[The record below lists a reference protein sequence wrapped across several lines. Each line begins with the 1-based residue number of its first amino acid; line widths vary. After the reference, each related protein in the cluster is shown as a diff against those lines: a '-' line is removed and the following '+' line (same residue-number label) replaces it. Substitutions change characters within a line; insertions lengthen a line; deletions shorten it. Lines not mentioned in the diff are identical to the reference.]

1 MYGDRAALMDRA
13 IGVRSRLSRPLPL
26 GLIITVA
33 AGVILGFGARSVLA
47 GPAVTMPWQD
57 NHPKFRPIGLGRLA
71 ACQHSKEN
79 ADQEGNCRVGAIF
92 RNDGS
97 PGTAIARFTAQSHS
111 AKGAVS
117 EVQCS
122 AVIPSVPRGDASEAA
137 CTIFARP
144 GEDLDTPLTVEVISP
159 ARAQELRVR

>member
-13 IGVRSRLSRPLPL
+13 IGVRSRLSRPVPL
-26 GLIITVA
+26 GLIITLA
-33 AGVILGFGARSVLA
+33 LGLILGFGARSVLA
-47 GPAVTMPWQD
+47 GPAVMMPWQD
-57 NHPKFRPIGLGRLA
+57 NHQKFHTIALGRLA
-71 ACQHSKEN
+71 PCKHPKEN

-97 PGTAIARFTAQSHS
+97 PGSAIARFTAQSHR
-111 AKGAVS
+111 AKGAVT

-159 ARAQELRVR
+159 ARAQELRLR